1 MANKARGEVRVE
13 IGGKAFVFVANLG
26 ALADIEDTL
35 DKPFPEIAAGMQSG
49 SVSVR
54 VLLACAEAF
63 AKAGGASDISAL
75 RNCNDLGGLATA
87 VGACVSA
94 AFAGEDKPGNGDG
107 AKT

>member
-13 IGGKAFVFVANLG
+13 IGGEAFVFVANLG
-26 ALADIEDTL
+26 ALADIEEAL
-35 DKPFPEIAAGMQSG
+35 DMPFPQVAAKMQAG
-49 SVSVR
+49 AVSVR

-63 AKAGGASDISAL
+63 AKAGGASDVSAL
-75 RNCNDLGGLATA
+75 RECNDLTGLAGA

-94 AFAGEDKPGNGDG
+94 AFAGEDKPGNAEG